1 MKSAS
6 VLLEVNWTKVAPS
19 SGQPAG
25 WFVGWLKLS
34 TTESRL
40 WEKRTATRCGDSDGV
55 TTMVAPSITVTS
67 DLANTVTPSVADKV
81 SSFSLAAASTWAM
94 SADASDVAESIS
106 NSRLTALV
114 FPPTSRR
121 RRLTLAAVGGDG
133 EGAT

>member
-1 MKSAS
+1 MKSVS

-19 SGQPAG
+19 SGQPVG

-40 WEKRTATRCGDSDGV
+40 GENRTATRCGDSDGV

-81 SSFSLAAASTWAM
+81 SSFSLAAAEKIIETYTTPV
-94 SADASDVAESIS
+94 ADAQSSSVAV
-106 NSRLTALV
+106 A
-114 FPPTSRR
+114 TSGFQRQ
-121 RRLTLAAVGGDG
+121 
-133 EGAT
+133 AT